1 MSDFEYSAEKIREL
15 MKEYNLS
22 PVVMKGVYKDLKT
35 LKPIIEK
42 IYDEHIFYLSYW
54 ENECPYFGWDWSED
68 RVKNMATITDE
79 ITYKFLE
86 IYALILS
93 GLGEEINEQS

>member
-1 MSDFEYSAEKIREL
+1 MSNFDYSAEKIKQI
-15 MKEYNLS
+15 MAQYSLS
-22 PVVMKGVYKDLKT
+22 PVVMQGIYNDLKR

-54 ENECPYFGWDWSED
+54 ENECAYHGWDLSED
-68 RVKNMATITDE
+68 RVKNMAEITDE
-79 ITYKFLE
+79 ITKKFLE

-93 GLGEEINEQS
+93 GLGESINE